1 MANDKEFAVRSLDRQ
16 ARARDYVLVKFSSYK
31 AWSDR
36 KAWEGLCQETLAD
49 LDETAMWRLPEEILA
64 ILDGG
69 FEELLADLKAAYR
82 D

>member
-16 ARARDYVLVKFSSYK
+16 ARARDYVLVKFPSYK

-36 KAWEGLCQETLAD
+36 KAWEGLCQ
-49 LDETAMWRLPEEILA
+49 ETAMWRLPEEILA